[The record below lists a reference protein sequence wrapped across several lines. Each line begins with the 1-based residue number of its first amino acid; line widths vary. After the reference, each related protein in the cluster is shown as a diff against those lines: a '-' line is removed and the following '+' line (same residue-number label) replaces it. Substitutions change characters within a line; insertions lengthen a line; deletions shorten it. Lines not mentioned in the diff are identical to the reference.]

1 MHQWRIQQ
9 RLVEDVGARKLS
21 LTGPLLSPA
30 LARRPLAQPGCTEGP
45 SFWCQSLETA
55 VRCGAVQSCTRA
67 GWNLAEDMCADCQQ
81 IISILTRMAKES
93 TFKDTIQKFLTHEC
107 STLPFSSLV
116 PHCQKLVDTYF
127 SLFIA
132 CLEGQIKTASICTT
146 LGLCPMDSAQD
157 QGPEPLDSQ
166 SPEKWILQL
175 LHSLRLDLPDSHTQ
189 GGPEDDLPFPLPMCW
204 MCRSFVGRIEATIP
218 KAIGKAMSQ
227 LCRFM
232 PGTIGGMCQCL
243 MEKYTI
249 TVLDLILDKVGPRL
263 ICGMLFLATIAPHR
277 PADLPPAPLL
287 AQSTECQACLTVTSL
302 AKSTLRANST
312 AAKMEAALLRACS
325 SAPLDWQEVGA
336 RPVGNDRV
344 GGRSPRAIGWP
355 GDGMGG
361 VPGKRTEGGGRVYTR
376 GSGRGASPPSGP
388 PSALPLGPSYLCPGV
403 HGGLACR
410 DVLAGLGSP
419 AGGARHAPE
428 IRGH

>member
-1 MHQWRIQQ
+1 MRASHTLTWSPSIGPGQEF
-9 RLVEDVGARKLS
+9 LV
-21 LTGPLLSPA
+21 T
-30 LARRPLAQPGCTEGP
+30 QPGCTEGP

-67 GWNLAEDMCADCQQ
+67 GWNLAAKEDMCADCQQ

-132 CLEGQIKTASICTT
+132 CLEGQIVSDHPGGPAHFWSLPLRGQTWQALLSLLT
-146 LGLCPMDSAQD
+146 LFFFP
-157 QGPEPLDSQ
+157 
-166 SPEKWILQL
+166 K
-175 LHSLRLDLPDSHTQ
+175 

-218 KAIGKAMSQ
+218 KEAIGKAMSQ

-263 ICGMLFLATIAPHR
+263 ICGMLFLCATGENCSPGELC
-277 PADLPPAPLL
+277 PLPLG
-287 AQSTECQACLTVTSL
+287 STECQACLTVTSL